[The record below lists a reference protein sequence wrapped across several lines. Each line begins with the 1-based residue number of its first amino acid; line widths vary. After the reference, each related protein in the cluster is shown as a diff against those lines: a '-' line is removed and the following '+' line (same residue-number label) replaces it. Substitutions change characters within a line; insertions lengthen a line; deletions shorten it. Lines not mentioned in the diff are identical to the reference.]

1 MILVLGGSGFILGT
15 TESAKLSG
23 CRFVTNTTDK
33 TASRF
38 HQSPHARTFTPPAH
52 PPAELMQRSVQR
64 QDKIYQEVATMLTDQ
79 SLTVHLTAPELRR
92 LQRVAE
98 IARRPVDEIVADTLR
113 ATLPPLLEDV
123 PAAMRESLR
132 RLEDYGND
140 QLRQELKVQVDV
152 VSLPKYDA
160 LLTANATRPL
170 SDQEQQELATLRLQS
185 DEVMFRRAY
194 AALLL
199 KWRGQRVPTLAE
211 LDSL

>member
-1 MILVLGGSGFILGT
+1 
-15 TESAKLSG
+15 
-23 CRFVTNTTDK
+23 
-33 TASRF
+33 
-38 HQSPHARTFTPPAH
+38 
-52 PPAELMQRSVQR
+52 
-64 QDKIYQEVATMLTDQ
+64 MLTDQ

-98 IARRPVDEIVADTLR
+98 IARRPIDEIVADTLR

-132 RLEDYGND
+132 RLEDYSND

-152 VSLPKYDA
+152 VSLPKYDT

-211 LDSL
+211 LEAQD